1 MPKIL
6 VRLICLMVVMLW
18 TAQVANALMFTDV
31 VTGPIL
37 LDGDKG
43 LKTYTVMHDFTD
55 DLFVPGRDRLS
66 AGMVTMTFDDDTCL
80 ACRDTGEI
88 LQVVIGGTTYGPWEI
103 EHMDVFT
110 FALDSSAMAD
120 LQADGIIPV
129 KIDMM
134 NRGDVYF
141 LSSVMTAHAPEP
153 STLILLGSGLAGVAV
168 FGLRRQ
174 KSSPSA

>member
-1 MPKIL
+1 
-6 VRLICLMVVMLW
+6 MVVMLW
-18 TAQVANALMFTDV
+18 TAQVANALTLTDV

-37 LDGDKG
+37 LDGNKG

-55 DLFVPGRDRLS
+55 DLFAPGHDRLS

-88 LQVVIGGTTYGPWEI
+88 LQVVIGGMTYGPWEI

-110 FALDSSAMAD
+110 FTLDSIAMAD
-120 LQADGIIPV
+120 LRADGILPV
-129 KIDMM
+129 RIDMV

-141 LSSVMTAHAPEP
+141 LSSVMTTHAPEP
-153 STLILLGSGLAGVAV
+153 STLILLGSGLAGVAA

-174 KSSPSA
+174 RLSPAA